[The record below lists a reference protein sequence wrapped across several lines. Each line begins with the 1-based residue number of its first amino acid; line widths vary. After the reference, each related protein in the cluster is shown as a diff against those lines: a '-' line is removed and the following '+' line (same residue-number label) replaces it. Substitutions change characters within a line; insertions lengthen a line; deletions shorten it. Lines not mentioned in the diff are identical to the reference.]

1 MKISVRIL
9 AALVVVALVAASCS
23 SGDGDGTDAAG
34 STEADSAEGTATTAA
49 VSEEVMEEEDPV
61 VEKPVVSIAA
71 VTFST
76 STVTISN
83 DGDTELV
90 LEGMFMCNRPNY
102 VGLAGGTVA
111 PGATLDIDVTELD
124 LRSSSGEFAL
134 YLADDF
140 GNADAIVAYVQWG
153 SGENGR
159 ASVAVEAGLITEGD
173 FIANGEEDIVIG

>member
-23 SGDGDGTDAAG
+23 SGDGDETDAAG
-34 STEADSAEGTATTAA
+34 STEADNAGEATTTAA
-49 VSEEVMEEEDPV
+49 VAEEVTEEEDPV
-61 VEKPVVSIAA
+61 VEKPVVSITA
-71 VTFST
+71 VAFSA
-76 STVTISN
+76 STVTIRN

-90 LEGMFMCNRPNY
+90 LEGMFMCNRPTY

-124 LRSSSGEFAL
+124 LGSSSGEFAL
-134 YLADDF
+134 YLSSDF
-140 GNADAIVAYVQWG
+140 DNSDAIVAYVQWG

-159 ASVAVEAGLITEGD
+159 ASVAVEAGLITEGE
-173 FIANGEEDIVIG
+173 FFENGEEDIVIG

>member
-1 MKISVRIL
+1 MKICVRVL

-34 STEADSAEGTATTAA
+34 STEADSAEETATTA

-90 LEGMFMCNRPNY
+90 LEGMFMCNRPTY

-111 PGATLDIDVTELD
+111 PGATVDIDVTELD
-124 LRSSSGEFAL
+124 LGSSSGEFAF
-134 YLADDF
+134 YLSSDF
-140 GNADAIVAYVQWG
+140 GNAEAIVAYLQWG

-159 ASVAVEAGLITEGD
+159 ASVAVEAGLITEGE
-173 FIANGEEDIVIG
+173 FFENGEEDIVIG